1 MSYSRPRI
9 VLSKCIEFDACRYD
23 GQMINNKYVKLMK
36 NHIDFLTVCPEVEI
50 GMGIPRDTIHLV
62 DNKGKAMLIQSAT
75 NKDYAPNMIDFSN
88 EYLSN
93 LNDIDGFILKSRSP
107 SCGISSTKIYPKPT
121 KNTSPLGSGPGLF
134 TSKAIEYFPNHPKE
148 EDKRLNDIFLREH
161 FLTSIFTIAE
171 FRNVSSFR
179 DLYNFQGKHKYLF
192 MTYNQV
198 KMRQMGKIAAN
209 FDEHPFEKVKANYLD
224 LLYKLF
230 LKRPRYLSNINTQM
244 HIFGYFKNELSSE
257 EKVYFLELLDK
268 YREGII
274 PISGVNIVLKSWSL
288 RIKNEYLINQS
299 YFQPFPKELVILNE
313 SRMK

>member
-1 MSYSRPRI
+1 MKYVRPKI
-9 VLSKCIEFDACRYD
+9 IISKCLEFDACRYD
-23 GQMINNKYVKLMK
+23 GQMINNDYIRLMK
-36 NHIDFLTVCPEVEI
+36 AYIDFITVCPEVEI

-62 DNKGKAMLIQSAT
+62 EQKGKSMLIQSKT
-75 NKDYAPNMIDFSN
+75 NKDYAPKMVEFSDN
-88 EYLSN
+88 YLSN
-93 LNDIDGFILKSRSP
+93 TTEIDGFILKSRSP
-107 SCGISSTKIYPKPT
+107 SCGISSTKIYPKTT
-121 KNTSPLGSGPGLF
+121 KNTSPLRKGSGLF
-134 TSKAIEYFPNHPKE
+134 ASKVIDYFPNHPKE

-171 FRNVSSFR
+171 FRSVKSFK

-192 MTYNQV
+192 MTYNQI

-209 FDEHPFEKVKANYLD
+209 FDNHSFEYVKKKYMY

-230 LKRPRYLSNINTQM
+230 AKRPRYLSNINTQM
-244 HIFGYFKNELSSE
+244 HIFGYFKNHLSSD
-257 EKVYFLELLDK
+257 EKVYFLELLEK

-274 PISGVNIVLKSWSL
+274 PISGVNIILKSWSV